1 MCVAVLNQVQQ
12 KVTKMIKE
20 VEHLSQEKKL
30 KELELF
36 SLEKRRLRENLIC
49 VYKYLKAEYKE
60 DGTRL
65 FSAVFSDRTRSDG
78 HKIKHGECHLN
89 TRKTFA
95 P

>member
-1 MCVAVLNQVQQ
+1 MLKGLQRISCEERVG
-12 KVTKMIKE
+12 E
-20 VEHLSQEKKL
+20 LSLFAMRKRKL
-30 KELELF
+30 GGDLPF
-36 SLEKRRLRENLIC
+36 SLKRRC
-49 VYKYLKAEYKE
+49 KE